1 MSYGFT
7 EFLKDLCDRNVSPD
21 DSIFEFLSTTDT
33 ARLRSLLK
41 RLNTVRSCD
50 VTAISKSRSATHKY
64 KARKAVQAEQSKLL
78 GRLLEKVMLT
88 LLDGCKGIKVLGN
101 IRSTT
106 SEIDFL
112 VQVGP
117 TALAIPIFASA
128 GTHIIG
134 EAKCYSSGFK
144 SEWVN
149 ELVGLM
155 KVHNTNHSILFT
167 ACPSKKLRTDH
178 RHLIQ
183 LHGMAGQRVVP
194 FGLAQVNQ
202 IAAGKNFLSI
212 LSDQYVKVLNATS
225 DLEI

>member
-7 EFLKDLCDRNVSPD
+7 EFLKDLCEKNVSPD
-21 DSIFEFLSTTDT
+21 DSIYEFLSTTDT
-33 ARLRSLLK
+33 SRLRSLLR
-41 RLNTVRSCD
+41 RLDSVRNCD
-50 VTAISKSRSATHKY
+50 TAALSKSRRATHKY
-64 KARKAVQAEQSKLL
+64 KTRKAVQAEQSRLLGKLL
-78 GRLLEKVMLT
+78 ERVMLS
-88 LLDGCKGIKVLGN
+88 LLNGCKGIKVLGN

-155 KVHNTNHSILFT
+155 QLHSTNHSILFT
-167 ACPSKKLRTDH
+167 ACPSKKLRSDH
-178 RHLIQ
+178 RHAIQ
-183 LHGMAGQRVVP
+183 LHGVAGQRVIP
-194 FGLAQVNQ
+194 FGLAQVNE
-202 IAAGKNFLSI
+202 IAAGRNFLSI

-225 DLEI
+225 DLAI

>member
-7 EFLKDLCDRNVSPD
+7 EFLKDLCGKDIDPD
-21 DSIFEFLSTTDT
+21 ESIYEFLSTTDT
-33 ARLRSLLK
+33 S
-41 RLNTVRSCD
+41 RLNTLIARLERVRACD
-50 VTAISKSRSATHKY
+50 AGFLSKTRSARHKY
-64 KARKAVQAEQSKLL
+64 KARKAIQAEQSRIL
-78 GRLLEKVMLT
+78 GRLLEQIMLS
-88 LLDGCKGIKVLGN
+88 LLRGCKGITVLSN

-117 TALAIPIFASA
+117 LALAIPIFKSA

-155 KVHNTNHSILFT
+155 SLHSASHSIIFT
-167 ACPSKKLRTDH
+167 ACPSKKLRADH
-178 RHLIQ
+178 RHAIQ
-183 LHGMAGQRVVP
+183 MHCIAGKRVIP
-194 FGLAQVNQ
+194 FGLAQVGE
-202 IAAGKNFLSI
+202 IASGKNFLRI
-212 LSDQYVKVLNATS
+212 LSDQYIKVLNATT
-225 DLEI
+225 DLAI